1 MNLFR
6 QKGGLSMRRLLLV
19 LVLILSFEVLAEAR
33 TWPQLAL
40 GGGYRA
46 VILISN
52 KKNTD
57 WTGQFFPKQGH
68 EQVWAGTWRFNG
80 QDYTGQ
86 SSFNIA
92 VPAYTTTKVV
102 LTGDDAVPVQTGY
115 LFMWGTGTSSAYDV
129 SIAYFYEY
137 YQGGQLMM
145 SNGSIEGA
153 PHTTFY
159 VPLEYST
166 TASGTVNTGIAWAP
180 EISTTSPQFNIK
192 ATLYLTDV
200 SGTRSYTKTIP
211 YSGHAALFITEIFPE
226 VAVTSFKGFLEL
238 QADNN
243 VFLEVLRLDTTE
255 SGFLLTSTPPD
266 FTTP

>member
-1 MNLFR
+1 MV
-6 QKGGLSMRRLLLV
+6 LL
-19 LVLILSFEVLAEAR
+19 LSFEALAEAR
-33 TWPQLAL
+33 TWPQLAI

-68 EQVWAGTWRFNG
+68 EQVWAGTWSVNG
-80 QDYTGQ
+80 QDSTGQ
-86 SSFNIA
+86 SSFNIV

-102 LTGDDAVPVQTGY
+102 LTGDDTVPVQTGY

-129 SIAYFYEY
+129 SISYFYEY
-137 YQGGQLMM
+137 YQAGKLMM

-159 VPLEYST
+159 FPLEYST

-180 EISTTSPQFNIK
+180 EISTTPKQFNMT
-192 ATLYLTDV
+192 ATLYLTDE
-200 SGTRSYTKTIP
+200 SGVGRLYAAKTFA
-211 YSGHAALFITEIFPE
+211 YSGHAAKFVTEIFPE
-226 VAVTSFKGFLEL
+226 VGVASFKGFLVL
-238 QADNN
+238 QADYN
-243 VFLEVLRLDTTE
+243 VFLEVLRLDSTE